1 MIIAAMGS
9 ILVGRHP
16 HVFCDAQ
23 IEQGKII
30 PTDMI
35 EFKKQKPEFFRIL
48 TQFLGT
54 IINGY
59 KSSNPTTVHNHV
71 RTRGILYCITI

>member
-1 MIIAAMGS
+1 MIIATMGS

-23 IEQGKII
+23 IEKGRII

-35 EFKKQKPEFFRIL
+35 EFKNQKLQFFRTL
-48 TQFLGT
+48 NQFLGA

-59 KSSNPTTVHNHV
+59 KNSNPTTVHNHV
-71 RTRGILYCITI
+71 RTRSILYCITI